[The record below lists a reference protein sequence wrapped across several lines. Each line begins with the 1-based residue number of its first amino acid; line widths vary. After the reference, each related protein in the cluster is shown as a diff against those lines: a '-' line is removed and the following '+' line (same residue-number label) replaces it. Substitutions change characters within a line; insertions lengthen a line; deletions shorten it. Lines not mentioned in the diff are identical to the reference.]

1 MFSVLNFLFPSIL
14 FSFIPVIALKVV
26 FPNNSFF
33 LLQNSRRDN
42 NRFCRSNLRPR
53 RNFESSPK
61 CPHNCEPWEYC
72 REENTPAPK
81 IYLPLIHGPEPHI
94 THPNTTFIYREE
106 YGYPRNHPLHQSV
119 SWFHFISQFP
129 IHRSDLFF
137 ELTNIH
143 NLLELYSIC
152 RNIQYVLRFWMEYIL
167 ECSITFGCMKICL
180 LFSSRIFLHNV
191 FL

>member
-14 FSFIPVIALKVV
+14 FFFIPVIALKVV

-53 RNFESSPK
+53 RNFESSLK

-72 REENTPAPK
+72 STREENTPAPK
-81 IYLPLIHGPEPHI
+81 IYLPAIHGPEPHI

-106 YGYPRNHPLHQSV
+106 YGYPRNHPLHHSV
-119 SWFHFISQFP
+119 SWFHFNFVNSLFIGAIYFLSWRIS
-129 IHRSDLFF
+129 I
-137 ELTNIH
+137 
-143 NLLELYSIC
+143 
-152 RNIQYVLRFWMEYIL
+152 
-167 ECSITFGCMKICL
+167 ICL
-180 LFSSRIFLHNV
+180 NSIPFAEIYSTTILNGICTRMFNYVWLHENMPTFLISYIFT
-191 FL
+191 